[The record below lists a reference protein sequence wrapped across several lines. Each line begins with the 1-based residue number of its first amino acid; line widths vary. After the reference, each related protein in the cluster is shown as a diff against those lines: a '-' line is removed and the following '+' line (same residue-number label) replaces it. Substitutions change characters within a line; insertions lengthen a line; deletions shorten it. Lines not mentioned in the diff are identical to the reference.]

1 MPCPRPFDRN
11 PAKTKKACFSSFFII
26 YRQKNDTPSREIEIF
41 VLISNVYKNKTL
53 DYKSSH

>member
-1 MPCPRPFDRN
+1 PFDRN